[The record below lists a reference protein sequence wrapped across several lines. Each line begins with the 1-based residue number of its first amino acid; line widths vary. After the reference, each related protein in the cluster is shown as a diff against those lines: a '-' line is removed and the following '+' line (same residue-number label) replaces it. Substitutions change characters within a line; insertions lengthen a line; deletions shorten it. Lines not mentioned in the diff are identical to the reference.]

1 VYHPLINMASI
12 ATKIDALGNYILDC
26 TNLNALP

>member
-1 VYHPLINMASI
+1 MASI
-12 ATKIDALGNYILDC
+12 ATNIDALGNYILDC